1 MTEMLM
7 RVQKSHEVTTRGFF
21 YFKFSTQIVHHIMLI
36 NIFPMTNRQGKYY

>member
-21 YFKFSTQIVHHIMLI
+21 YSVF
-36 NIFPMTNRQGKYY
+36 GKVAYTLG